1 MGEAVIIDAVRTPF
15 GDEGGA
21 FRDTHPQDLG
31 AEPLLELEERVGFD
45 PADDI
50 DDVIYGCVTPIDKQ
64 GSNVGRKAPM
74 MAWGDDVP
82 GVQLN
87 RMCGSGQT
95 AVHLAAAEVKA
106 GLRDMVIAGGVEHM
120 TDHPIG
126 ADAGERSDTYWEHF
140 DEDEVSDNQ
149 YEGAERIAER
159 WDLTREDVDS
169 IAVDSQKRWKEA
181 WDKGYYVDQIAP
193 VETTLDG
200 EPIVVDEDGH
210 PRPDSDLDTLG
221 ELSPVI
227 RDQGNGVVHPGNAS
241 GIVDGSAAMLIVS
254 EDVADRRGWEPMARI
269 VDTHVVVDDTRILLT
284 GPIPATNEI
293 IEQNDMSADDID
305 VFECNEAFAPVVGA
319 WLEET
324 GATWDRTN
332 IWGGAIAHGHPLGA
346 TGCALVT
353 KVAHQ
358 LEQTGGQYG
367 LSTLCIGDGMGVS
380 AIIERL

>member
-1 MGEAVIIDAVRTPF
+1 
-15 GDEGGA
+15 
-21 FRDTHPQDLG
+21 
-31 AEPLLELEERVGFD
+31 
-45 PADDI
+45 
-50 DDVIYGCVTPIDKQ
+50 
-64 GSNVGRKAPM
+64 
-74 MAWGDDVP
+74 
-82 GVQLN
+82 
-87 RMCGSGQT
+87 
-95 AVHLAAAEVKA
+95 
-106 GLRDMVIAGGVEHM
+106 
-120 TDHPIG
+120 
-126 ADAGERSDTYWEHF
+126 
-140 DEDEVSDNQ
+140 
-149 YEGAERIAER
+149 
-159 WDLTREDVDS
+159 
-169 IAVDSQKRWKEA
+169 
-181 WDKGYYVDQIAP
+181 
-193 VETTLDG
+193 
-200 EPIVVDEDGH
+200 
-210 PRPDSDLDTLG
+210 
-221 ELSPVI
+221 
-227 RDQGNGVVHPGNAS
+227 
-241 GIVDGSAAMLIVS
+241 
-254 EDVADRRGWEPMARI
+254 MARI